1 MTAFV
6 VLGSESEVLQQRIR
20 PSGDNK
26 LYLSPQQRKLL
37 RRFAKKK
44 TDEQIAK
51 ELGCSADLIAA
62 QRQWIVEKLEI
73 KSQEQFVEAAHQ
85 FANLSWK
92 KQVRTK

>member
-1 MTAFV
+1 M
-6 VLGSESEVLQQRIR
+6 QQRIQ
-20 PSGDNK
+20 PSGDDK

-37 RRFAKKK
+37 RRFAKTK

-51 ELGCSADLIAA
+51 ELGCPADLIAA